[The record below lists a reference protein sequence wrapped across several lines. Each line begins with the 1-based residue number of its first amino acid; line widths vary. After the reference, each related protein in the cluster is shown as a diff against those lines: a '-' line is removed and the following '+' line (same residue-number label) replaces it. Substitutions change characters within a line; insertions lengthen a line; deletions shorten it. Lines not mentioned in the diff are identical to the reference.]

1 MIIIYEQNDKAV
13 VIHPTQEWLANNT
26 IEDLAKKD
34 VPEGVEYHIVEDTVL
49 PEDRTFRDAWVL
61 DGATIKID
69 AEKQAVI
76 QTKLDAMENE

>member
-1 MIIIYEQNDKAV
+1 MIIIYEQNNKAV

-34 VPEGVEYHIVEDTVL
+34 VPKGVKYHIVEDTVL

-61 DGATIKID
+61 DEDTIKIN